1 MPGRIPQSFIDEL
14 IARVDIVEVI
24 DERVPL
30 KKSGRDYMACC
41 PFHDEKTPSFSVS
54 PTKQFYYCFGCS
66 AHGTVVGFLMD
77 YARLEFTEAIEE
89 LAERA
94 GMEVPREA
102 LESGHRHDTHA
113 IYAILEKAS
122 AHYRRELCDNSKAG
136 VAVDYLKGR
145 GLSGE
150 TAQHFG
156 MGYAPPGWDGLLS
169 KLGGSA
175 GERALMTQAGLLIDK
190 GAGSFYDRFRNRVT
204 FPIRDR
210 RGRTIGFGARALGDE
225 TPKYLN
231 SPETPVFHK
240 GHELYGLYEAR
251 QANRTLERLFVVE
264 GYMDVVSL
272 AQFGITNSVATLGTA
287 ATAEHMVKLFRTTPR
302 VVFCF
307 DGDEAGKRAA
317 WRAAETLLPLL
328 KDGWL
333 ASFIFLPDGQDPDTV
348 VRSEGAEG
356 FLHLANEALSLS
368 AFLFEHLL
376 GQTSLESLDD
386 RARLVE
392 LARPLLTSIQAPAF
406 KNLALKQLSQISG
419 LDGSELSRLVGERGR
434 TPTESTRKASR
445 RARGRPSLVRKAI
458 TLLLHSPDL
467 GSSVKDTSR
476 LRALDQPGAVLLAEL
491 LDLTG
496 SNPTLNTGAIVERFR
511 SHDEGRHLAKLAS
524 ESAPAL
530 DEGLEREFRDAIDKL
545 GKMVDDQRFEE
556 LAARARAGTLTLE
569 EEREF
574 GRLVARPTTHQS
586 G

>member
-14 IARVDIVEVI
+14 ISRVDIVEVI

-30 KKSGRDYMACC
+30 KKSGRDYVACC

-89 LAERA
+89 LAERV
-94 GMEVPREA
+94 GMEIPREVV
-102 LESGHRHDTHA
+102 ETGHRQDTQT
-113 IYAILEKAS
+113 IYFMLEKAS
-122 AHYRRELCDNSKAG
+122 AYYRREIRDHENAAA
-136 VAVDYLKGR
+136 AVDYLKGR

-175 GERALMTQAGLLIDK
+175 SERAALVQAGLLIDK

-225 TPKYLN
+225 NPKYLN

-240 GHELYGLYEAR
+240 GQELYGLYEAR

-272 AQFGITNSVATLGTA
+272 AQFGITNAVATLGTA

-333 ASFIFLPDGQDPDTV
+333 ASFIFLPDGQDPDSV
-348 VRSEGAEG
+348 VRSEGPEKFLGLAE
-356 FLHLANEALSLS
+356 NALPLS

-376 GQTSLESLDD
+376 ALGDLDSLDD

-392 LARPLLTSIQAPAF
+392 LARPLLASIQAPAF

-419 LDGSELSRLVGERGR
+419 LGGSELSRLVGEWGR
-434 TPTESTRKASR
+434 APTESTRKAPR
-445 RARGRPSLVRKAI
+445 RERGSPSLVRKAI

-476 LRALDQPGAVLLAEL
+476 LKALDQPGAVLLAEL

-524 ESAPAL
+524 QSAPAL

-574 GRLVARPTTHQS
+574 GALVARPTSHQS

>member
-14 IARVDIVEVI
+14 IVRVDIVEVI

-30 KKSGRDYMACC
+30 KKSGRDFMACC

-54 PTKQFYYCFGCS
+54 QTKQFYYCFGCS

-77 YARLEFTEAIEE
+77 YAHLEFTEAIQE

-94 GMEVPREA
+94 GMEIPREA
-102 LESGHRHDTHA
+102 VETSQRQDSQP
-113 IYAILEKAS
+113 IFEILDRAG
-122 AHYRRELCDNSKAG
+122 AHFRRELREHSEAG
-136 VAVDYLKGR
+136 PAIGYLKGR

-150 TAQHFG
+150 TALQFG
-156 MGYAPPGWDGLLS
+156 MGFAPPGWDGLLT
-169 KLGGSA
+169 KLGQSA
-175 GERALMTQAGLLIDK
+175 NDRLILAQAGLLIDK
-190 GAGSFYDRFRNRVT
+190 GAGSFYDRFRNRIT

-240 GHELYGLYEAR
+240 GQELYGLYEVR
-251 QANRTLERLFVVE
+251 QSNRNLERLFVVE

-272 AQFGITNSVATLGTA
+272 AQFGISNAVATLGTA
-287 ATAEHMVKLFRTTPR
+287 ATSEHMVKLFRTTPR

-307 DGDEAGKRAA
+307 DGDDAGKRAA

-333 ASFIFLPDGQDPDTV
+333 ASFMFLPDGQDPDTV
-348 VRSEGAEG
+348 VQTHGAEA
-356 FLHLANEALSLS
+356 FLGMAEKTLSLS
-368 AFLFEHLL
+368 EFLFEHLL
-376 GQTSLESLDD
+376 SQTSLQTLDD

-392 LARPLLTSIQAPAF
+392 LARPLLASIQAPAF
-406 KNLALKQLSQISG
+406 KNLAQQQLSQISG
-419 LDGSELSRLVGERGR
+419 LADSELSRLVGERGR
-434 TPTESTRKASR
+434 TPQISKRKAP
-445 RARGRPSLVRKAI
+445 RGRSSPSLVRKAI

-467 GSSVKDTSR
+467 GSSVKVASR
-476 LRALDQPGAVLLAEL
+476 LKALQQPGAILLAEL
-491 LDLTG
+491 LDLTR
-496 SNPTLNTGAIVERFR
+496 SNPTLKTGAIVERFR
-511 SHDEGRHLAKLAS
+511 SHNEGRHLAKLAS
-524 ESAPAL
+524 ESTPAL
-530 DEGLEREFRDAIDKL
+530 DEGLEREFSDTLEKL
-545 GKMVDDQRFEE
+545 EQMVDDQRFEE
-556 LAARARAGTLTLE
+556 LAAKARAGSLTLE

-574 GRLVARPTTHQS
+574 GRLVTRPTSQPS